1 MDFIVYPND
10 KLCTDTI
17 PDEGDILKNETS
29 VDATW
34 SDLFENIDEF
44 LKEIDEWDETKND
57 LPINPGSLDT
67 LLWSNDNMLLKL
79 APGEGK
85 TRLNIRQDEFI
96 EELAYPCVFA
106 DVKRDLPED
115 LTILKKSKSDIL
127 RLVLFYNYV

>member
-1 MDFIVYPND
+1 MDFIVNPND
-10 KLCTDTI
+10 KLCADTI
-17 PDEGDILKNETS
+17 HDEVDILKNETS

-34 SDLFENIDEF
+34 SELFENIDKF
-44 LKEIDEWDETKND
+44 LNEIGEWDEIKND

-67 LLWSNDNMLLKL
+67 ILWSNDNKLLKL

-85 TRLNIRQDEFI
+85 TLLNIRQDEFI

-106 DVKRDLPED
+106 SVKWDLPED

-127 RLVLFYNYV
+127 RLVLFYHYV